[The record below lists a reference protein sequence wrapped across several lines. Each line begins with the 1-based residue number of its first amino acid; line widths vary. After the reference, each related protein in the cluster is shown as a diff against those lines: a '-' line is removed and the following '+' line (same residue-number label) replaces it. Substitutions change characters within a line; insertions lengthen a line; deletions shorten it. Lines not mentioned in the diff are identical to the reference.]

1 MFITLAFSVVKY
13 GSVPLK
19 SKACHEMALRI
30 LLRSIEGHANRYG
43 RYIKPLLALSIDFY
57 VRIIVRIYTG
67 QFQCK
72 ESST

>member
-1 MFITLAFSVVKY
+1 MKY

-30 LLRSIEGHANRYG
+30 LLRCIEGHANRYG
-43 RYIKPLLALSIDFY
+43 RYIKPLLSLSVDFY
-57 VRIIVRIYTG
+57 ARVFVRVFSG

-72 ESST
+72 DSST